1 MVLVPIAL
9 LEPPNQLQETPYRA
23 HLALLALIK
32 HPQVNCLVLCALQA
46 LMVQIQDKLP
56 RVQLVQVLVSQA
68 SRLLK
73 EATQ

>member
-1 MVLVPIAL
+1 MSVL
-9 LEPPNQLQETPYRA
+9 LERPNRMQVTPNHV